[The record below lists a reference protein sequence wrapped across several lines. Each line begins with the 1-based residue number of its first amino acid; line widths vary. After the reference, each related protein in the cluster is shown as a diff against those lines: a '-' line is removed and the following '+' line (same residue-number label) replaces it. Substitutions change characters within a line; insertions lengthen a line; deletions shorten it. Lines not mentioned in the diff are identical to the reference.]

1 MRGNGRKI
9 GFVDW
14 LIGEFLEVGGEGSG
28 ECGGRKV
35 AERLW
40 DGTSRHRSILAAKL
54 AVVAIMAL
62 LGHN

>member
-1 MRGNGRKI
+1 MRGNGLKI

-14 LIGEFLEVGGEGSG
+14 LIGEFLEMGGGGSG

-40 DGTSRHRSILAAKL
+40 DGTSRHRSILP
-54 AVVAIMAL
+54 VV
-62 LGHN
+62 